1 MTSEQIGGIYAYI
14 AKEKQSLE
22 NAKGQAD
29 RIKNAILS
37 LEILPQSH
45 QDRLVGRYAGRGYK
59 QLLIDNYAAI
69 FKIDVICKYVTTQGE
84 SNQI

>member
-1 MTSEQIGGIYAYI
+1 MTSKQIGGIYAYI

-22 NAKGQAD
+22 KAKGQAD

-59 QLLIDNYAAI
+59 QLLI
-69 FKIDVICKYVTTQGE
+69 
-84 SNQI
+84 